1 MLRRIVLICL
11 LLAGHATAVRAQ
23 DSADLLGRVNGLR
36 ASLGLPAYRVNAALT
51 AAAQSQA
58 EWMASAGTIS
68 HQRPDGSGP
77 RTRAVAAGYPST
89 DVSENIYG
97 GTNAGPDSAW
107 VFWVNSPIHYN
118 GMTNARYQEIG
129 VGVAR
134 GELTTFV
141 LVFGGPGGPAPAAAG
156 SSGSGSSAPQAPPS
170 YVVGQDAFGNIMHE
184 VQPGDTLGDIAL
196 IYGYT
201 WDDIAYMKQLNGLDD
216 NRTLEIGSVFLVP
229 PHDGTYTPTP
239 GGAAPAATAPADTAA
254 QTATLPPTASPS
266 PTLQPTRLAIA
277 TAAAMPEVIALA
289 PPATPAPGSTGTPV
303 ALASAAGA
311 VPAVAAGGTITRSS
325 AASPALIAALLLQ
338 VGLLAAAGVEFSRRW
353 RRRR

>member
-11 LLAGHATAVRAQ
+11 LLAGHAAAARAQ
-23 DSADLLGRVNGLR
+23 DGGDLLGRVNGLR

-58 EWMASAGTIS
+58 EWMASSGTIS

-129 VGVAR
+129 IGAAR
-134 GELTTFV
+134 GELATFV

-156 SSGSGSSAPQAPPS
+156 GGGGSSAPQAPPS

-216 NRTLEIGSVFLVP
+216 NRTLEIGSIFLVP
-229 PHDGTYTPTP
+229 PHDGTFTPTP
-239 GGAAPAATAPADTAA
+239 GGAAPTATAPAVAAA
-254 QTATLPPTASPS
+254 QTATPPPTASPS
-266 PTLQPTRLAIA
+266 PTAPPTRLAIA

-289 PPATPAPGSTGTPV
+289 PPATPDSTGTPV
-303 ALASAAGA
+303 ALAAAAGA
-311 VPAVAAGGTITRSS
+311 APPLATTSGGSITRSS